1 MTDSTAAS
9 SGTSAGRGS
18 VIMAAGTLV
27 SRALGMVRNVL
38 LVAAVG
44 ATGPIANAFDIANKL
59 PNVLYAL
66 LATGLINAV
75 LVPQIV
81 RAMRT
86 PNGQEFVDKMLTA
99 AGTLILLA
107 TIALTL
113 AARPLVQLYTDSSWT
128 PAQVSLAV
136 ALALW
141 CTPQLFFYG
150 LYAILGQVLNA
161 RSQFG
166 PYMWAPAVNNLI
178 SIAGFGIYL
187 VMFGR
192 AAMDGSVDDLTGW
205 TNTQTV
211 WVGAIAT
218 LGIAAQAFVL
228 LIPLYRSGF
237 RWHARFGVRGIGLRS
252 AGAVSLWVILATLVD
267 QVGIWWVTRL
277 ATAAPVAAV
286 QDGFSGGIGQV
297 ASNGTYTQAL
307 MIYLLPH
314 SLVTVS
320 ITTALFTGM
329 SQAATARNIPG
340 VRAHLSSGLRTVGVF
355 TVVATAAM
363 VVMAAP
369 LTKALVP
376 SMRAAEIVATAPVL
390 QTMALGLVPLG
401 AMVLFKWAF
410 FAFEDGRTVFL
421 MQLPGT
427 AILLLLA
434 WLASRLLPGQQWVM
448 GIGAAMALSNVVVV
462 AARAGGLREKLGG
475 LDGHR
480 VIRLYVR
487 VAIAALVA
495 ALPTWFVVHST
506 GFTPGDSWASALVVC
521 ALGGIVMSVVY
532 LAALRVMRV
541 EELTALTDPVIRR
554 LRRR

>member
-1 MTDSTAAS
+1 MTDTTT

-18 VIMAAGTLV
+18 VIMAAGTFV
-27 SRALGMVRNVL
+27 SRGLGMVRNVL

-66 LATGLINAV
+66 LATGLINAI

-86 PNGQEFVDKMLTA
+86 PNGQEFVDKLLTA
-99 AGTLILLA
+99 AGSLILLA
-107 TIALTL
+107 TIVLTL

-128 PAQVSLAV
+128 SAQVSLAV

-166 PYMWAPAVNNLI
+166 PYMWAPAVNNVI
-178 SIAGFGIYL
+178 SIVGFGVYL
-187 VMFGR
+187 FVFGR
-192 AAMDGSVDDLTGW
+192 AAMDGSVGDLDGW
-205 TNTQTV
+205 TTTQTV
-211 WVGAIAT
+211 WIGGVAT
-218 LGIAAQAFVL
+218 LGIAAQAFIL
-228 LIPLYRSGF
+228 IIPLKRSGF
-237 RWHARFGVRGIGLRS
+237 RWNLRFGVRGIGLRS
-252 AGAVSLWVILATLVD
+252 AGAVSFWVILATLVD
-267 QVGIWWVTRL
+267 QIGIWWITRL

-286 QDGFSGGIGQV
+286 RDGFSGGIGHV

-329 SQAATARNIPG
+329 SKAATANDIAG
-340 VRAHLSSGLRTVGVF
+340 VRTHLSSGLRTVGVF
-355 TVVATAAM
+355 TVAATAAM
-363 VVMAAP
+363 VVMAVP

-376 SMRAAEIVATAPVL
+376 SMRSAEVIATAPVL
-390 QTMALGLVPLG
+390 QAMAWGLVPLG

-427 AILLLLA
+427 ASLLILA
-434 WLASRLLPGQQWVM
+434 WAASRILPGQMWVV

-462 AARAGGLREKLGG
+462 AARARGLRLKLSG

-480 VIRLYVR
+480 VVRLHVR
-487 VAIAALVA
+487 VILAALVA
-495 ALPTWFVVHST
+495 VVPTYAVVNVLD
-506 GFTPGDSWASALVVC
+506 FQPGDSWFSAVVVC
-521 ALGGIVMSVVY
+521 CLGGGVMLGVY
-532 LAALRVMRV
+532 VLMLRVLRVGELQALAAPIL
-541 EELTALTDPVIRR
+541 RR
-554 LRRR
+554 LRRH